1 MLHLDYMIDTKFI
14 LILRNE
20 YLKMLILRKKLF
32 NFIQFL
38 DESEVIRVL
47 ETYFKYYL
55 CNFQLATSDTP

>member
-55 CNFQLATSDTP
+55 CNFQLARSDTP